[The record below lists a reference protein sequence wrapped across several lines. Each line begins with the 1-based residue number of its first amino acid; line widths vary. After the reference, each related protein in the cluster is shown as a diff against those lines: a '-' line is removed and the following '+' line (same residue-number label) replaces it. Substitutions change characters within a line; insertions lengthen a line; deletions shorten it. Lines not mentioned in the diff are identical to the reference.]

1 MKYETM
7 FEGKP
12 LKIIDSNVT
21 PGKKAQADVEGP
33 DYAFSKISDSE
44 HVTCIHKDTVCILLK
59 TAKTVQCTCQYFREN
74 PGMICEHLLAL
85 RTVKE
90 EDFEATPADIVTLL
104 GETEGWAVN
113 EKGLFVPPAEPFTPD
128 VVAELPPIDEEPP
141 VEKPPAKKTLYK
153 ATCQYCEL
161 EIKAAAQENADKRR
175 DTHEKICKENPDNQK
190 NTSPRQVT
198 QEAPPDKKPP
208 TAKPKPKEPEKPV
221 DPPEEKPRKQHPTPT
236 AVAEDVPDET
246 QHIDE
251 VGELA
256 SSQVQEIIPVAIA
269 KALCNMQKTEL
280 FATTDSTNTF
290 FNNAKYA
297 DLASIWRAIR
307 APLTD
312 SGLAIMQTTE
322 PYSNGITIVTTM
334 MHVTGASY
342 TTRLSGTYPAMVD
355 KKTGRPKP
363 QTVQAL
369 GSLITYLRR
378 YSLAALVGVSSA
390 DDDGEAA
397 SGRPPQNKR

>member
-1 MKYETM
+1 MKYETT

-12 LKIIDSNVT
+12 LKIIDSNVN
-21 PGKKAQADVEGP
+21 PGKKAQAEVEGP
-33 DYAFSKISDSE
+33 DYAFGKISDSE
-44 HVTCIHKDTVCILLK
+44 HVTCIYKDTVCILLK

-90 EDFEATPADIVTLL
+90 EDFEAAPADIVALL
-104 GETEGWAVN
+104 DETEGWTVN
-113 EKGLFVPPAEPFTPD
+113 EKGLFVPPSEPVTPD
-128 VVAELPPIDEEPP
+128 VVAELPPVNEEPP
-141 VEKPPAKKTLYK
+141 VEKPQAKKPLCK

-161 EIKAAAQENADKRR
+161 EIKAATQENADKRR
-175 DTHEKICKENPDNQK
+175 DNHEKVCKERPAESSK
-190 NTSPRQVT
+190 A
-198 QEAPPDKKPP
+198 EAPKQTKKEPAKKEKPP
-208 TAKPKPKEPEKPV
+208 AEKPKPKEPETPI
-221 DPPEEKPRKQHPTPT
+221 DPPDEPPHPTPT
-236 AVAEDVPDET
+236 AVAEDVQDET
-246 QHIDE
+246 QSIDE
-251 VGELA
+251 VGEIT

-322 PYSNGITIVTTM
+322 PYSNGITVVTTM

-355 KKTGRPKP
+355 KKTGKPKP